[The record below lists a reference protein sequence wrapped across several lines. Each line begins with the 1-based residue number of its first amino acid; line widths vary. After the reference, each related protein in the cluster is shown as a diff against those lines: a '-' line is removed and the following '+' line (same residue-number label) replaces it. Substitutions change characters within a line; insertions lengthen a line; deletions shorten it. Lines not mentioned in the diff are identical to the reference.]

1 MQNMPLARQCSTNFK
16 TNSMSVAIKTNEKN
30 SSYGHLQIVSNAGTL
45 SGEDVVHRMQSII
58 NIMKAVNL
66 EMIDQTD
73 LFFLVSVLEDYLP
86 TPEQAVKM
94 LEVLPKVK

>member
-1 MQNMPLARQCSTNFK
+1 MM
-16 TNSMSVAIKTNEKN
+16 VAIKTNSE
-30 SSYGHLQIVSNAGTL
+30 SATYGHLQIVSNANSL

-58 NIMKAVNL
+58 NVIKAVNL

-86 TPEQAVKM
+86 TPEQAIKM
-94 LEVLPKVK
+94 MEVLPKAK